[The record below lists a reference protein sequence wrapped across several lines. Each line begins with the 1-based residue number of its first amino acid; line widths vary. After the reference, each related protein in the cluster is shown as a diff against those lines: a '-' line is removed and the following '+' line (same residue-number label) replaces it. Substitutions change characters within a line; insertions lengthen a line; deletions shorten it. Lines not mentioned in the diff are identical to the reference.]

1 MAPFPLVQVDQFVKK
16 NKNSPRLSCEPFLNF
31 QNPDEQV
38 GSSSSLKPKD
48 PRKYLKTRKNL
59 FWDQDNLRAETL
71 FLLQHMLAKDQAAG
85 FENEQCFS
93 TKEGSLQRYF
103 LQRVNVGE
111 VSLIFYSLP
120 DRMCPWPHYKK
131 KKKEEETDPQQ
142 KQVPISPEI

>member
-1 MAPFPLVQVDQFVKK
+1 MLV
-16 NKNSPRLSCEPFLNF
+16 
-31 QNPDEQV
+31 
-38 GSSSSLKPKD
+38 
-48 PRKYLKTRKNL
+48 
-59 FWDQDNLRAETL
+59 
-71 FLLQHMLAKDQAAG
+71 KDQATG

-93 TKEGSLQRYF
+93 TKEGNLQRYF

-131 KKKEEETDPQQ
+131 KKEEETDPQQ